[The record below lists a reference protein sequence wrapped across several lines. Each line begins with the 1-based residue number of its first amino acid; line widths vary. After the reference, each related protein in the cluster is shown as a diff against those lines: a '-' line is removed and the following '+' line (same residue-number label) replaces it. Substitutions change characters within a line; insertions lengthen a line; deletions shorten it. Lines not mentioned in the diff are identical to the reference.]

1 MSRFER
7 AVLRVLRA
15 PDHWIT
21 VRAVTDVTPRYRRIR
36 FHGPGLLAEHPTPP
50 AFWLRLWFPAG
61 EDEYQR
67 GYTVTDVDRDGG
79 AFSVEFV
86 LHDGSALASDWARA
100 AEEGDRLRATVYPGK
115 PFAVPDP
122 APTGY
127 LLVGDPA
134 SLPAINDILRALPEG
149 TPARVLLQRQHAED
163 MDLPAAIRE
172 GDELTWVVEEDGL
185 PKAVAALKG
194 DLDGWHAW
202 VATDTGTTKRVR
214 TLLRDTCGLPKDA
227 VTARGYWI
235 KGRSMGGAP
244 KGE

>member
-21 VRAVTDVTPRYRRIR
+21 VQGAADVTPRYRRIR
-36 FHGPGLLAEHPTPP
+36 FHGPELLAEHATPP
-50 AFWLRLWFPAG
+50 AFWLRLWFPSGG
-61 EDEYQR
+61 EEYQR
-67 GYTVTDVDRDGG
+67 GYTVTDVDRENGE
-79 AFSVEFV
+79 FSVEFV
-86 LHDGSALASDWARA
+86 LHDGGSLASDWARA
-100 AEEGDRLRATVYPGK
+100 AEKGDRLRVTVYPGK
-115 PFAVPDP
+115 SFTLPDP
-122 APTGY
+122 APAGY

-134 SLPAINDILRALPEG
+134 SLPAINDILRALPPQ
-149 TPARVLLQRQHAED
+149 TPARILLQRQHAED
-163 MDLPAAIRE
+163 MDLPTAVRE

-185 PKAVAALKG
+185 PKAVEALKG
-194 DLDGWHAW
+194 EVDGWSAW
-202 VATDTGTTKRVR
+202 VATETGTTKRVR
-214 TLLRDTCGLPKDA
+214 TLLRDACGLPKGA